1 MTKIMENI
9 LKQYDHLLLVG
20 EGNFSFSHMLQQK
33 LQRVTRMVTTC
44 YEDQDLNLKKY
55 GGTLQNV
62 MDLERAGATV
72 MYGVDAT
79 KLHQHLQLATKEFDC
94 MIFQF
99 PHIGG
104 KGNIQKNRQLLK
116 GFFMSAS
123 QLLTENGAVVV
134 TLCNGQGGTPSDYPQ
149 RQWHNSWQ
157 IVSMATYGD
166 LILIHTTPFDV
177 SEWKLYK
184 NTGYRSQDKS
194 FITSGAVIHVFQRHD
209 LSSSV
214 EDQPEKI
221 TRIKELRES
230 LYKGECENLL
240 DSWGIEKRSVDFLPS
255 EGLNNQTKIVNR
267 PPDQS
272 GVSSNSGEPHQTCTI
287 EGAPSRTHTTCCDPC
302 MANNQYV
309 HTSILFLLDAP
320 IHHCL
325 HSCVRAMT
333 KHSQFWTVVTL
344 HRNCTISSVCYPLKH
359 YLLVNLSRKHDSND
373 CAEQE
378 MRKFADAISMSAE
391 VNLLKV
397 SSIDMSQNPD
407 TNCTSGSQICMMQG
421 HIRNEGF
428 VVPISFSFWMFET
441 CYVGAVCLEE
451 IVINKYGIK
460 DMRLLWS
467 SDIRWWTRLCSLD
480 NSLLPVVPFSLYAPS
495 YVHDLS
501 FWSNSEFDE
510 ETFFSLVRR
519 IAGDDIKQ
527 IDLLETFHQKEE
539 PSKESRCY
547 RMVYQSCDKALTKD
561 KAGSLQTR
569 IRTAVE
575 ETLGVIPR

>member
-1 MTKIMENI
+1 MCFFNQINV
-9 LKQYDHLLLVG
+9 LLVYTS
-20 EGNFSFSHMLQQK
+20 NIKWLCHQVSLFS
-33 LQRVTRMVTTC
+33 
-44 YEDQDLNLKKY
+44 
-55 GGTLQNV
+55 
-62 MDLERAGATV
+62 
-72 MYGVDAT
+72 
-79 KLHQHLQLATKEFDC
+79 
-94 MIFQF
+94 
-99 PHIGG
+99 
-104 KGNIQKNRQLLK
+104 
-116 GFFMSAS
+116 
-123 QLLTENGAVVV
+123 
-134 TLCNGQGGTPSDYPQ
+134 
-149 RQWHNSWQ
+149 
-157 IVSMATYGD
+157 
-166 LILIHTTPFDV
+166 
-177 SEWKLYK
+177 
-184 NTGYRSQDKS
+184 
-194 FITSGAVIHVFQRHD
+194 
-209 LSSSV
+209 
-214 EDQPEKI
+214 
-221 TRIKELRES
+221 RIKELREC

-333 KHSQFWTVVTL
+333 KYSQSWTVVTL

-391 VNLLKV
+391 VHLLKV

-527 IDLLETFHQKEE
+527 IDLLETFHQKED